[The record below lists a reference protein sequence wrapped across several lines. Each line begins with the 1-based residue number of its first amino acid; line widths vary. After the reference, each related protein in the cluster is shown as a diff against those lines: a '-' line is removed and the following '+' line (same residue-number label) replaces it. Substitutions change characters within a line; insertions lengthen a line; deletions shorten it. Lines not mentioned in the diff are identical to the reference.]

1 MIKLRTITMM
11 VNGLSREVNV
21 DDNELLLNVLR
32 DKLGVTSVKAACWRG
47 ECGLCTVLLNG
58 VPVKSCMT
66 LAVEADGKEV
76 LTAEGLYSDERARK
90 LQESFVEHGA
100 MQCGFC
106 TPAFVVTSHYV
117 LSKNPEIEGEELK
130 KELSGVI
137 CRCGTYY
144 QLYDAV
150 KDARKYYKYE
160 EVRV

>member
-1 MIKLRTITMM
+1 MRTITIT
-11 VNGLSREVNV
+11 VNGLSREATVE
-21 DDNELLLNVLR
+21 DNELLLNVLR

-58 VPVKSCMT
+58 LPVKSCMT

-76 LTAEGLYSDERARK
+76 VTAEGLYSDERARK

-117 LSKNPEIEGEELK
+117 LSRDPEIDGEDLK

-144 QLYDAV
+144 QIYDAV
-150 KDARKYYKYE
+150 RDARKYYKE
-160 EVRV
+160 LPVRV

>member
-1 MIKLRTITMM
+1 MRTITIT
-11 VNGLSREVNV
+11 VNGLSREATVE
-21 DDNELLLNVLR
+21 DNELLLNVLR

-58 VPVKSCMT
+58 LPVKSCMT

-76 LTAEGLYSDERARK
+76 VTAEGLYSDERARK

-117 LSKNPEIEGEELK
+117 LSRDPEIDGEDLK
-130 KELSGVI
+130 RELSGVI

-144 QLYDAV
+144 QIYDAV
-150 KDARKYYKYE
+150 RDARKYYKDKNL
-160 EVRV
+160 

>member
-1 MIKLRTITMM
+1 MRTITLT
-11 VNGLSREVNV
+11 VNGLSREVSV

-32 DKLGVTSVKAACWRG
+32 EKLGVTSVKAACWRG

-76 LTAEGLYSDERARK
+76 VTAEGLYSDERARK

-117 LSKNPEIEGEELK
+117 LSKDPEIDGEELR

-144 QLYDAV
+144 QIYDAV
-150 KDARKYYKYE
+150 RDARKYYKQV

>member
-1 MIKLRTITMM
+1 MRTITLT
-11 VNGLSREVNV
+11 VNGIKREVNIE
-21 DDNELLLNVLR
+21 DNELLLDVLR
-32 DKLGVTSVKAACWRG
+32 NRLGVTSVKAACWRG
-47 ECGLCTVLLNG
+47 ECGLCTVLLDG

-76 LTAEGLYSDERARK
+76 VTAEGLYFNEKARK

-117 LSKNPEIEGEELK
+117 LSRNPEIDGDELK
-130 KELSGVI
+130 DELSGVI

-144 QLYDAV
+144 QIYDAV
-150 KDARKYYKYE
+150 RDARKYYKDSKANP
-160 EVRV
+160 

>member
-1 MIKLRTITMM
+1 MRTITITA
-11 VNGLSREVNV
+11 NGLSREATVE
-21 DDNELLLNVLR
+21 DNELLLNVLR

-58 VPVKSCMT
+58 LPVKSCMT

-76 LTAEGLYSDERARK
+76 VTAEGLYSDERARK

-117 LSKNPEIEGEELK
+117 LSRDPEIDGEDLK
-130 KELSGVI
+130 RELSGVI

-144 QLYDAV
+144 QIYDAV
-150 KDARKYYKYE
+150 RDARKYYKE
-160 EVRV
+160 LPVRV

>member
-1 MIKLRTITMM
+1 MRTIAIT
-11 VNGLSREVNV
+11 VNGISREVTIEE
-21 DDNELLLNVLR
+21 NELLLNVLR

-58 VPVKSCMT
+58 LPVKSCMT
-66 LAVEADGKEV
+66 LAVEAEGKEV
-76 LTAEGLYSDERARK
+76 VTAEGLYTDERARK

-117 LSKNPEIEGEELK
+117 LSKNPEIDGDDLK

-144 QLYDAV
+144 QIYDAV
-150 KDARKYYKYE
+150 MDARKHYRDKNI
-160 EVRV
+160 

>member
-1 MIKLRTITMM
+1 MRTITLT
-11 VNGLSREVNV
+11 VNGLSREVGV
-21 DDNELLLNVLR
+21 EDNELLLNVLR

-66 LAVEADGKEV
+66 LAVEAEGKEV
-76 LTAEGLYSDERARK
+76 VTAEGLYSDEQARK

-117 LSKNPEIEGEELK
+117 LSKDPDIDGDDLR

-144 QLYDAV
+144 QIYDAV
-150 KDARKYYKYE
+150 RDARKYYKNKNL
-160 EVRV
+160 

>member
-1 MIKLRTITMM
+1 T
-11 VNGLSREVNV
+11 VNGISREVTIEE
-21 DDNELLLNVLR
+21 NELLLNVLR

-58 VPVKSCMT
+58 LPVKSCMT
-66 LAVEADGKEV
+66 LAVEAEGKEV
-76 LTAEGLYSDERARK
+76 VTAEGLYTDERARK

-117 LSKNPEIEGEELK
+117 LSKNPEIDGDDLK

-144 QLYDAV
+144 QIYDAV
-150 KDARKYYKYE
+150 MDARKHYRELPVK
-160 EVRV
+160 V

>member
-1 MIKLRTITMM
+1 MRTITLT
-11 VNGLSREVNV
+11 VNGLSREVGV
-21 DDNELLLNVLR
+21 EDNELLLNVLR

-66 LAVEADGKEV
+66 LAVEAEGKEV
-76 LTAEGLYSDERARK
+76 VTAEGLYSDEQARK

-117 LSKNPEIEGEELK
+117 LSKDPDIDGDDLR

-144 QLYDAV
+144 QIYDAV
-150 KDARKYYKYE
+150 RDARKYYKE
-160 EVRV
+160 LPVKA

>member
-1 MIKLRTITMM
+1 MRTITTTA
-11 VNGLSREVNV
+11 NGLSREATVE
-21 DDNELLLNVLR
+21 DNELLLNVLR

-58 VPVKSCMT
+58 LPVKSCMT

-76 LTAEGLYSDERARK
+76 VTAEGLYSDERARK

-117 LSKNPEIEGEELK
+117 LSRDPEIDGEDLK

-144 QLYDAV
+144 QIYDAV
-150 KDARKYYKYE
+150 RDARKYYKE
-160 EVRV
+160 LPVSV

>member
-1 MIKLRTITMM
+1 VNTITIK

>member
-76 LTAEGLYSDERARK
+76 VTAEGLYSDERARK

-144 QLYDAV
+144 QIYDAV
-150 KDARKYYKYE
+150 KDARKYYKQ
-160 EVRV
+160 

>member
-1 MIKLRTITMM
+1 MRTITIT
-11 VNGLSREVNV
+11 VNGLSREVSV

-32 DKLGVTSVKAACWRG
+32 EKLGVTSVKAACWRG

-66 LAVEADGKEV
+66 LAVEADGKDV
-76 LTAEGLYSDERARK
+76 VTAEGLYSDERARK

-117 LSKNPEIEGEELK
+117 LSKDPEIDGEELR

-150 KDARKYYKYE
+150 RDARKYYKQQI
-160 EVRV
+160 